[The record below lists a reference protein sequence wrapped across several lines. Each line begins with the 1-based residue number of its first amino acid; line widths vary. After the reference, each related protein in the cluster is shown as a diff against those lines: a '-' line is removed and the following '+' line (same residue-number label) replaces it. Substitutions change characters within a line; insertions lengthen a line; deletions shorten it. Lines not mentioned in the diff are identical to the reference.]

1 MDKIKNVLHGHKKDQ
16 GQDVTHDPHQ
26 PASTN
31 ETQQHPTHDE
41 ISSSRQGKH
50 APPGQPLYNI
60 KTTSGAP
67 YTELAKPGT
76 LERLQGHNSHGKPEQ
91 IGTDG
96 PLDTDKVQSPVNNG
110 ASPAGAL
117 RPDPHPHGH
126 TQEASIA
133 SIKSGVIGFGPTESQ
148 GHAAMSMHNPTQSNM
163 TEGQVVGG
171 GSPGTAGMTQ
181 GKSVQPSGG
190 PETHPQTSVVDNP
203 PAGTTVSSYTDE
215 QQPFENTLR
224 QESYINDTDR
234 SFPLAG
240 GVASNPQE
248 SPNHGSH
255 GRKGLAGAAAAATVL
270 GASHAI
276 SKSEEKDVK
285 RQGAETHQ
293 ATYGD
298 APSATTPSTTV
309 PPSTTQT
316 GSGIPSQ
323 PESSHHHTG
332 IAAATAVASGSSL
345 PPSSTQE
352 KRLETDNNG
361 TILPTTEP
369 IGDCERPIIPR
380 LESRHRHIPGEYIAT
395 PSDESNLFLHY
406 DPVIE
411 STSNHADANEPV
423 QAPSVAT
430 ISNSEEPPEDP
441 VSTTGTHELRHTGT
455 LEEPRPKSAG
465 DNHHT
470 RDVAMAGGLLAGT
483 AGLGAHAASKDH
495 EARDTESRSLLYE
508 DSQPYSGKGLDP
520 RVLGDELKMEEQRF
534 NPQAKAHHGSDPTI
548 SGPPVSH
555 DPSRDSTLAG
565 VGATHHGAQDAVDVY
580 SSHKMTQLGASM
592 PEQRYDP
599 TASSARASNPIA
611 PRSQYD
617 YNNPTILGNVNQTD
631 PNDHVNRNAAFTGAG
646 LAGAALGAGAYTR
659 EPHAHDAQDLSLRQK
674 KDYASHA
681 QGGPVAQ
688 PMYSTQDTSQTSW
701 PLRDSPTH
709 VSGPTQGTIAPH
721 NTHVQ
726 DPDIQSYGAVQDP
739 VHKGHDTRNAA
750 LLGGAVGAAGLGSAA
765 YANDRHQDQDRRE
778 SNDHLKKTSLDHE
791 KGQHHR
797 ERDFDKENETE
808 EKKKHR
814 LLGFL
819 HRDKSRKEKS
829 SASPESSPRQSKDYS
844 PRHSKEDSEDP
855 DSPRWK
861 GKHLLHKDPPKGH
874 PAREVLEQSHHSDP
888 YAVGKKQHV
897 GTDGPIS
904 DPYSIS
910 GDRETRHGAYGT
922 HPTSDFTQNSTVLE
936 PHTDLPMNAQQ
947 YGTGARGTEGN
958 RAIHG
963 QHEHPGT
970 MPGQSVTNWEAV
982 RKADTPY

>member
-31 ETQQHPTHDE
+31 ETQQSPTHNE
-41 ISSSRQGKH
+41 TSSSRQGKH

-76 LERLQGHNSHGKPEQ
+76 LERLQGHKLHGKPEQ
-91 IGTDG
+91 IGANG
-96 PLDTDKVQSPVNNG
+96 PLDTDKAQSPVNNG
-110 ASPAGAL
+110 TSPAGTF
-117 RPDPHPHGH
+117 RPDAHPHGH

-148 GHAAMSMHNPTQSNM
+148 GHAAMSMHNPTKSNIA
-163 TEGQVVGG
+163 GDQVVGG
-171 GSPGTAGMTQ
+171 GSPGAARVTQ
-181 GKSVQPSGG
+181 GKSVQPSAGA
-190 PETHPQTSVVDNP
+190 ETHPQTSVVDNP
-203 PAGTTVSSYTDE
+203 PASTAVPSYADE

-224 QESYINDTDR
+224 QESYITDTNR

-240 GVASNPQE
+240 GVTSNPQE
-248 SPNHGSH
+248 SSSHGSH
-255 GRKGLAGAAAAATVL
+255 GREGLAGAAATATVL

-276 SKSEEKDVK
+276 SKSEENNVK
-285 RQGAETHQ
+285 HQGAEPRQ

-298 APSATTPSTTV
+298 GPSITASSTTV
-309 PPSTTQT
+309 PPATTQMA
-316 GSGIPSQ
+316 SDVSSQ
-323 PESSHHHTG
+323 PESSHHPTG
-332 IAAATAVASGSSL
+332 ITAATAVASGSSL
-345 PPSSTQE
+345 LTSSTQE

-369 IGDCERPIIPR
+369 IGECERPIIPR

-395 PSDESNLFLHY
+395 PSDESSLSLDY

-411 STSNHADANEPV
+411 STSSHADASEPV
-423 QAPSVAT
+423 QAPSVVT
-430 ISNSEEPPEDP
+430 VSNSEEHPVDP
-441 VSTTGTHELRHTGT
+441 ISTTGTHELRHTGT

-470 RDVAMAGGLLAGT
+470 RDAAIAGGLLAGT

-495 EARDTESRSLLYE
+495 KARDTESSSLLYE

-520 RVLGDELKMEEQRF
+520 RVLGDKLKMEEQRF
-534 NPQAKAHHGSDPTI
+534 NPQAKAHYDSDPAI

-555 DPSRDSTLAG
+555 NLSRDTTLAG
-565 VGATHHGAQDAVDVY
+565 VGATRHGAQDAVDVY
-580 SSHKMTQLGASM
+580 GSHKMTQLDASM

-599 TASSARASNPIA
+599 TASSARASNSIA

-617 YNNPTILGNVNQTD
+617 YNNPTILSYVNRTD
-631 PNDHVNRNAAFTGAG
+631 PNAHVNRNATFTGAG
-646 LAGAALGAGAYTR
+646 LAGVALGAGAYTR
-659 EPHAHDAQDLSLRQK
+659 EPHAHDAQDLSLRQNEE
-674 KDYASHA
+674 YASHT
-681 QGGPVAQ
+681 QGGPVSQ
-688 PMYSTQDTSQTSW
+688 PIYPTQDTSQTSW
-701 PLRDSPTH
+701 PLRDSPTYA
-709 VSGPTQGTIAPH
+709 SDPTQGTIAPY

-739 VHKGHDTRNAA
+739 VHEGHDTRNAA

-765 YANDRHQDQDRRE
+765 YAHDRHQDQDRRE
-778 SNDHLKKTSLDHE
+778 SNDYLKKTSLDHE

-797 ERDFDKENETE
+797 DRDFDQENETE

-861 GKHLLHKDPPKGH
+861 GRHLLHKDPPKGH
-874 PAREVLEQSHHSDP
+874 PAREVLEKSHHSNP
-888 YAVGKKQHV
+888 YAVGKRQHV
-897 GTDGPIS
+897 GTDGPIG

-910 GDRETRHGAYGT
+910 GDRETRHGVYGA
-922 HPTSDFTQNSTVLE
+922 HPTSDLTHNSTVLE
-936 PHTDLPMNAQQ
+936 PHTGLPMNAQQ
-947 YGTGARGTEGN
+947 FGTGAGGVDGN

-970 MPGQSVTNWEAV
+970 TTGQSVTNWEAV
-982 RKADTPY
+982 RKANTPY

>member
-16 GQDVTHDPHQ
+16 GEGITHD

-31 ETQQHPTHDE
+31 ETQQYPTHSE
-41 ISSSRQGKH
+41 TSSSRQGKH
-50 APPGQPLYNI
+50 APPGQPLYDI

-76 LERLQGHNSHGKPEQ
+76 LERLQGHKLHGKPEQ

-96 PLDTDKVQSPVNNG
+96 SSPLDTGKAQSPVNNG

-163 TEGQVVGG
+163 TEDQVVGG

-181 GKSVQPSGG
+181 DKSVQPNAGA
-190 PETHPQTSVVDNP
+190 ETHPQTSVVNNP
-203 PAGTTVSSYTDE
+203 PAGTAVSSHKDE
-215 QQPFENTLR
+215 PQPFANTLR
-224 QESYINDTDR
+224 QESYITDTDR

-240 GVASNPQE
+240 GVKSSPQE
-248 SPNHGSH
+248 SASHDSH
-255 GRKGLAGAAAAATVL
+255 GREGLAGAAAAATVL
-270 GASHAI
+270 GASHAN
-276 SKSEEKDVK
+276 SKPEEKDVK
-285 RQGAETHQ
+285 NQGAETRQ

-298 APSATTPSTTV
+298 APSTTV
-309 PPSTTQT
+309 PPTTSQT
-316 GSGIPSQ
+316 GSDVLSQ
-323 PESSHHHTG
+323 PETSHHPTG
-332 IAAATAVASGSSL
+332 IATATAVASGSSL
-345 PPSSTQE
+345 LPSSTQE
-352 KRLETDNNG
+352 KKLETDNNG

-369 IGDCERPIIPR
+369 IGNCERPIIPR

-406 DPVIE
+406 DPIIE
-411 STSNHADANEPV
+411 STSNHAGVNEPV
-423 QAPSVAT
+423 QASSVAAV
-430 ISNSEEPPEDP
+430 SNSDEPPVDP

-465 DNHHT
+465 DNHHA
-470 RDVAMAGGLLAGT
+470 RDAAIAGTLLAGT
-483 AGLGAHAASKDH
+483 AGLGAHAASKDY
-495 EARDTESRSLLYE
+495 EARDAESSPLLYE
-508 DSQPYSGKGLDP
+508 DSRPYSGKELDP
-520 RVLGDELKMEEQRF
+520 RVMGDKLKMEEQRF
-534 NPQAKAHHGSDPTI
+534 NPQAKANHDSDPTI

-555 DPSRDSTLAG
+555 DLPRDTTLADD
-565 VGATHHGAQDAVDVY
+565 GATRRGAQDAVDVY

-599 TASSARASNPIA
+599 TASNARASNPVA
-611 PRSQYD
+611 PASQYD
-617 YNNPTILGNVNQTD
+617 YNNPTVLGNVNRTD
-631 PNDHVNRNAAFTGAG
+631 LNDHVNRNAAFTGAG
-646 LAGAALGAGAYTR
+646 LAGVALGAGAYAR

-674 KDYASHA
+674 EDYASHA
-681 QGGPVAQ
+681 QGGPVSQ
-688 PMYSTQDTSQTSW
+688 PIYPTQNTSQASW
-701 PLRDSPTH
+701 PLRDDSPTH
-709 VSGPTQGTIAPH
+709 VSDPTQGTIAPH

-726 DPDIQSYGAVQDP
+726 DPNVQSYGAVQDP
-739 VHKGHDTRNAA
+739 VHEGHNTRNAA

-778 SNDHLKKTSLDHE
+778 SNDYLKKTSLDHE

-797 ERDFDKENETE
+797 EKDFDKENETE

-844 PRHSKEDSEDP
+844 TRHSKEDSEDP

-888 YAVGKKQHV
+888 YAVGKRQHV
-897 GTDGPIS
+897 GTDGPIG

-910 GDRETRHGAYGT
+910 GDRETRHGVYGA
-922 HPTSDFTQNSTVLE
+922 HPTSDLTHNSTVLE
-936 PHTDLPMNAQQ
+936 PHTGLPMNAQQ
-947 YGTGARGTEGN
+947 YGTGAGGTDGN

-982 RKADTPY
+982 RKANTPY